1 MSDPKS
7 LKTHHSS
14 DYMCVSVLTIFID
27 EVNTCLKIKRVL
39 KMQYEASFV
48 PRPNKSAMADVWQK
62 FSIVFD
68 KKSSLPVEIKLSIF
82 AHVIKFE
89 SL

>member
-1 MSDPKS
+1 
-7 LKTHHSS
+7 
-14 DYMCVSVLTIFID
+14 
-27 EVNTCLKIKRVL
+27 
-39 KMQYEASFV
+39 MQYEASFV